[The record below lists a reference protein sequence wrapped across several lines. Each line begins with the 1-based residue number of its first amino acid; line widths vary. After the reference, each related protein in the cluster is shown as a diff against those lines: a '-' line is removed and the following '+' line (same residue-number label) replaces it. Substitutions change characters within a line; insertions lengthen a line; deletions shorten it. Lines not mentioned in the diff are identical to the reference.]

1 MSEITATVLIADD
14 DEDIL
19 SALKMALMS
28 ANYQVVTANSPRNV
42 LSLIER
48 RRFSCVVMD
57 LNYTRDTT
65 SGTEGLELLN
75 AIRAVDQNL
84 PVIAITGYGS
94 IELAVELMKSGAND
108 FIEKP
113 WRNSQ
118 LLLRVQQQIER
129 ADTLLKS
136 QKLAQENAMLKSRG
150 DTNIIA
156 KSPLMKGVLQQIKQ
170 IAVSD
175 MNVLF
180 TGENG
185 TGKSMLASYL
195 HQHSSRRAQS
205 FHAVNM
211 GGITETLFESE
222 MFGHVKGA
230 FTDAK
235 ESRIGRFELATN
247 GTLFLDEIA
256 NISPKQQAKLLRVL
270 EEKQFEKVGSSVTI
284 ESNVRLVSATNA
296 NLNHLVEQGDFRQ
309 DLLYRLNTIEIR
321 IPALR
326 DRAEDILPL
335 ASGFL
340 DHLCQKYHI
349 ELKHFGD
356 DAVEAML
363 HYHWPGNIRE
373 LSHTVERALF
383 LSQTQLIGVDALN
396 LPNSESNSVK
406 KESTEAT
413 LEQIEKNVIIERLH
427 KYLQDPQKTALSLGL
442 SRSAYY
448 RRLEKYELNNQ
459 T

>member
-1 MSEITATVLIADD
+1 MQSIR
-14 DEDIL
+14 
-19 SALKMALMS
+19 K
-28 ANYQVVTANSPRNV
+28 
-42 LSLIER
+42 
-48 RRFSCVVMD
+48 
-57 LNYTRDTT
+57 RDQ
-65 SGTEGLELLN
+65 
-75 AIRAVDQNL
+75 DL

-94 IELAVELMKSGAND
+94 IDLAVDLMKSGAND

-118 LLLRVQQQIER
+118 LLMRVQQQIER
-129 ADTLLKS
+129 ANALIHN
-136 QKLAQENAMLKSRG
+136 QKLALENVLLKRG
-150 DTNIIA
+150 EPAALIA
-156 KSPLMKGVLQQIKQ
+156 DSARMNSVLQQIRQ

-195 HQHSSRRAQS
+195 HQNSRRNEQS

-235 ESRIGRFELATN
+235 ESRPGRFELAAN
-247 GTLFLDEIA
+247 GSLFLDEIA
-256 NISPKQQAKLLRVL
+256 NINLKQQAKLLRVL
-270 EEKQFEKVGSSVTI
+270 EERQFERVGSNVTI
-284 ESNVRLVSATNA
+284 DSNVRIISATNA
-296 NLNHLVEQGDFRQ
+296 NLQDLVTQGQFRQ
-309 DLLYRLNTIEIR
+309 DLLYRLNTIEIH

-326 DRAEDILPL
+326 ERPEDILPL
-335 ASGFL
+335 ATDFL
-340 DHLCQKYHI
+340 SNLCKKYQMIQKS
-349 ELKHFGD
+349 FSV

-363 HYHWPGNIRE
+363 HYRWPGNVRE

-383 LSQTQLIGVDALN
+383 LSNEQTIDIEALN
-396 LPNSESNSVK
+396 LPIRSQQDSK
-406 KESTEAT
+406 ITGDEAT
-413 LEQIEKNVIIERLH
+413 LEQIEKNIIIERLH
-427 KYLQDPQKTALSLGL
+427 KYQHDPRATAQSLGL

-448 RRLEKYELNNQ
+448 RRLEKYELNNPS
-459 T
+459 